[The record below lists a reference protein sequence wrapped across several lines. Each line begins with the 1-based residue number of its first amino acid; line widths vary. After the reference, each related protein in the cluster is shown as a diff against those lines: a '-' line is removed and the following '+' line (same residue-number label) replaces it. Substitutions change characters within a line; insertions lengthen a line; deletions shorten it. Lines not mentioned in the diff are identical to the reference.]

1 MSQPA
6 WRRYERF
13 HHDDVDAD
21 LDDEFSAHLALL
33 VDAHVAAG
41 LPHAAAESAA
51 RAAFTNAQAARAECR
66 KLTVARLARDRRRE
80 QMTKLQTDARRVARD
95 VLAHPTNA
103 IFLIVG
109 VAAFVAVSAIF
120 TALLRA
126 NPL

>member
-13 HHDDVDAD
+13 HDDNVDAD

-33 VDAHVAAG
+33 VDAHIAAG
-41 LPHAAAESAA
+41 LPRLAAESAA
-51 RAAFTNAQAARAECR
+51 KAAFTNAQAAREECR
-66 KLTVARLARDRRRE
+66 RLTLARLARNRRRE
-80 QMTKLQTDARRVARD
+80 QIVKLRVDAQRVARD
-95 VLAHPTNA
+95 VLAHPSNA
-103 IFLIVG
+103 IVLITG
-109 VAAFVAVSAIF
+109 IAAFVAVSAIF